1 MPGQI
6 VVAVVAELRV
16 YRFWGGE
23 GRFPELL
30 RILEKECEPFAV
42 RHGSVVKMRVAFV
55 AELARRIW
63 LRGVVSAG
71 RLGTWYGSV
80 ATLLPN

>member
-1 MPGQI
+1 M
-6 VVAVVAELRV
+6 LR
-16 YRFWGGE
+16 
-23 GRFPELL
+23 L
-30 RILEKECEPFAV
+30 LEKKGEPFAV

-63 LRGVVSAG
+63 LRGVVSAV

-80 ATLLPN
+80 ARLLPN